1 MSGYI
6 GTQPVPQA
14 TQTRDSFTATSG
26 QTSFATGGYTP
37 NFLDVYLNGV
47 KLASADYTATNGS
60 DVVLASGAATG
71 DILEVVAF
79 TTFTPANIPSGTPS
93 IDDNGNATALTIDSS
108 ENVNIGGSP
117 ASDKLSVNGT
127 VSVNDSTYSVYS
139 SGVSSNIGSVGNTAN
154 DLNIFSTTTG
164 HNGLRFH
171 STGILPTDNT
181 GAIVDNDCNIGHSS
195 FRFKD
200 AYLSGNVYVGTS
212 GFLSNNA
219 GEHIKLDNVGDT
231 IEFSTA
237 ATERMRITSSGRVGL
252 GTSSPSVRLENS
264 DSGNNTTKTTAT
276 NSNTRAGFL
285 CSAKTPAG
293 VEVQTWIRSEGDG
306 SAGVIFTQSNHK
318 LGFATNNAA
327 PQMILD
333 TSGNVGIIQ
342 DLNIGNNDSSNPLSK
357 LRFGATQHG
366 AADIRPSDE
375 GGHKVGLDFYTDGTG
390 DATINPTFAM
400 RIDSTGAV
408 FIGKTGEIGTQDGF
422 QFKPTG
428 ECIVARGS
436 NDTMFVFQ
444 DSNSGGAQVGSI
456 SMTSSSTAYNTS
468 SDYRLK
474 TDAQPMTGASERVQ
488 ALKPVNFEWISD
500 GTRVDGFLAHEA
512 QAVVPESVTGTKD
525 AMRDEEYEVTP
536 AVEATY
542 DEDGNEL
549 TAAVEAVMGTRS
561 VPDYQG
567 IDQSKLVP
575 LLTAA
580 LQEALAKIDAMETR
594 LTALEG

>member
-219 GEHIKLDNVGDT
+219 GEHIKLDNVDDT

-237 ATERMRITSSGRVGL
+237 ATERMRIDSSGRVGL

-327 PQMILD
+327 PQVILD
-333 TSGNVGIIQ
+333 TSGNLLVGKTALGISSSGHELRSNGLAVHTVSGNTVMEINRTTSTGI
-342 DLNIGNNDSSNPLSK
+342 LIGFNYAGSPIGN
-357 LRFGATQHG
+357 
-366 AADIRPSDE
+366 I
-375 GGHKVGLDFYTDGTG
+375 
-390 DATINPTFAM
+390 
-400 RIDSTGAV
+400 STNG
-408 FIGKTGEIGTQDGF
+408 
-422 QFKPTG
+422 
-428 ECIVARGS
+428 
-436 NDTMFVFQ
+436 
-444 DSNSGGAQVGSI
+444 
-456 SMTSSSTAYNTS
+456 SSTSYNTS
-468 SDYRLK
+468 SDHRLK
-474 TDAQPMTGASERVQ
+474 ENVVELTGATDRVKQ
-488 ALKPVNFEWISD
+488 LNPSRFNFIAD
-500 GTRVDGFLAHEA
+500 ADTIVDGFLAHEV
-512 QAVVPESVTGTKD
+512 QTVVPEAITGTHNEVD
-525 AMRDEEYEVTP
+525 A
-536 AVEATY
+536 
-542 DEDGNEL
+542 DGN
-549 TAAVEAVMGTRS
+549 
-561 VPDYQG
+561 PDYQG